1 MKGRSTVR
9 NALIVIILGAG
20 FGAAVAQDPVC
31 QIWADFLDSEAE
43 EIAWQAYC
51 AAALGDWEVNPERVS
66 RWSAADELPGDTVWR
81 TTAAQ
86 TDEQA
91 GQRWLFLFLRGHSR
105 PGRSAARQAPP
116 TVPYIGVECSSNDA
130 PRPFIHLITTD
141 PCCPPFLFPLPED
154 NPGLVDVVWYSLP
167 GDFSAIW
174 DEWEYRQPMGDTI
187 ITNIRLNAHA
197 FEAMKAS
204 EFFEIS
210 FEEYHGVHTY
220 TFEVAGLR
228 ELLSQTP
235 LCRS

>member
-1 MKGRSTVR
+1 MRIG
-9 NALIVIILGAG
+9 LIAIVLGAG
-20 FGAAVAQDPVC
+20 FGTAVAQDPVC

-43 EIAWQAYC
+43 EIAWIAYC

-66 RWSAADELPGDTVWR
+66 RWNAAAEQPGDTVWR
-81 TTAAQ
+81 TSVAQ

-91 GQRWLFLFLRGHSR
+91 QQKWLFLFLRGHPR
-105 PGRSAARQAPP
+105 PDNRSAAQQAPP
-116 TVPYIGVECSSNDA
+116 AVPYIGVECSSNDA

-141 PCCPPFLFPLPED
+141 PCCPPFAITRPED
-154 NPGLVDVVWYSLP
+154 SPGRVDVVWYSLP

-174 DEWEYRQPMGDTI
+174 DEWEYRQPRGEAI
-187 ITNIRLNAHA
+187 ITNIRINAHA

-210 FEEYHGVHTY
+210 FEEYHGVHIY